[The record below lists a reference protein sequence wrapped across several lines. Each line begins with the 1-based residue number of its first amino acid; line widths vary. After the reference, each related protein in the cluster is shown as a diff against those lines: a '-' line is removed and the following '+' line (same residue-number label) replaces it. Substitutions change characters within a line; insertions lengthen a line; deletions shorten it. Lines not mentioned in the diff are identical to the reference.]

1 LVRSNEAS
9 ELSLREA
16 MDFRRAEV
24 GALAAQTLLL
34 LGRHDVYF
42 GAEGV
47 FNQVRQRTYWPD
59 HFNAMLQAINRGPET
74 AAAVRT
80 AIEQMDAAQAKEIY
94 RLLWLRSDSQL
105 AAGGDAALVQAL
117 DSSNMTIRV
126 LAAENLR
133 HITGTTLLYK
143 PEVETPSRRASDI
156 KKWETRLRRGEIRWT
171 SQSDEQEE
179 PVDDE
184 QI

>member
-1 LVRSNEAS
+1 
-9 ELSLREA
+9 
-16 MDFRRAEV
+16 
-24 GALAAQTLLL
+24 
-34 LGRHDVYF
+34 
-42 GAEGV
+42 
-47 FNQVRQRTYWPD
+47 
-59 HFNAMLQAINRGPET
+59 
-74 AAAVRT
+74 
-80 AIEQMDAAQAKEIY
+80 
-94 RLLWLRSDSQL
+94 
-105 AAGGDAALVQAL
+105 
-117 DSSNMTIRV
+117 MTIRV

-179 PVDDE
+179 PADDE